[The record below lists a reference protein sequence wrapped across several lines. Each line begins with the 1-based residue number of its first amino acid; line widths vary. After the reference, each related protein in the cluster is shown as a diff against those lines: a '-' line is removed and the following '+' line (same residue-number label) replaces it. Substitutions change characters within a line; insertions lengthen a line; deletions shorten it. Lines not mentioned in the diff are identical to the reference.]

1 MLNKNFFYDL
11 RGKLKKKNA
20 VICIIGLG
28 YVGLELLK
36 NFEKK
41 NFKIIG
47 IDLDKKKIKKIKE
60 TKKIKTL
67 ITTNYSHVKDAD
79 VIIIALPTPLTKSLT
94 PDLSYIR
101 TSLSSIKKFL
111 KKGQLLSLEST
122 TYPGTTEEIIGEFL
136 KNQKFKLSE
145 DFFLVYSPER
155 ISPELKINNKKI
167 KYKLNNTPKVCS
179 GYSKKCQLLGKM
191 LYENIVNEVV
201 LASSLRVAETTKMI
215 ENVFR
220 SINIALVNELKMF
233 FSKINIDIHEALAL
247 AKTKPFGFTR
257 FNPGPG
263 YGGHCIPLDPYY
275 LYWLAK
281 RNNFNLNFIKTSGFI
296 NRKITT
302 WITNKIINFVKKKKL
317 KLYEN
322 KILILG
328 VAYKKD
334 IDDTRESPA
343 FEIIKKLKKKNIG
356 FEYSDPYVNKL
367 KIGAT
372 FKKSKIITKSLLKK
386 YELVLIVTDHTK
398 FNYKLISK
406 EAKYIF
412 DSRNVINDRTT
423 EYYKV

>member
-1 MLNKNFFYDL
+1 M
-11 RGKLKKKNA
+11 
-20 VICIIGLG
+20 
-28 YVGLELLK
+28 ELLK

-41 NFKIIG
+41 KFKIIG

-215 ENVFR
+215 ENIFR

-233 FSKINIDIHEALAL
+233 LSKINIDIHEALAL

-302 WITNKIINFVKKKKL
+302 WITNKIINFVKKKK
-317 KLYEN
+317 
-322 KILILG
+322 
-328 VAYKKD
+328 
-334 IDDTRESPA
+334 
-343 FEIIKKLKKKNIG
+343 IKTL
-356 FEYSDPYVNKL
+356 
-367 KIGAT
+367 
-372 FKKSKIITKSLLKK
+372 
-386 YELVLIVTDHTK
+386 
-398 FNYKLISK
+398 
-406 EAKYIF
+406 
-412 DSRNVINDRTT
+412 
-423 EYYKV
+423 